1 MRHGVRGKN
10 PLLRFAVVTALAAA
24 PLLTLVVAG
33 EAAQMAPPLGPC
45 SGPDCPSTWGP
56 PHTGPFDG
64 ADASLNIYVG
74 GNYLVRQNA
83 AEAEGKIAVV
93 GNLDINKASGGAFN
107 MGVVGVGSMVTPPNA
122 SDHVT
127 VGGSVAVDASQANPS
142 KLFIGGTDFFAQPP
156 KARWGNL
163 KYGTT
168 LTGSYDITPD
178 GRAIQ
183 DPAAIDEFRGLT
195 PVIEGHSACM
205 AQQTATGTVVDDG
218 TTVTFTGDGTS
229 ARQVFDYGQNIGTDG
244 GRRAI
249 VFAGVPAGATV
260 IVNMTGSDVTVNTS
274 SGTGQAGDQLTE
286 LRPNLMWNFPTAT
299 NVVVEGDAQWQ
310 GSIMAGNPG
319 STTTLSNPGTNG
331 RVYLAGN
338 LLQQGS
344 AGTEIHNYPFN
355 GDLPDCSESPSPS
368 PSPSDSTSPSPSPSP
383 SESTS
388 PSPSPSP
395 STSESPSPSPSESE
409 SPGPSPS
416 SSGSTSPAPSPS
428 GSTPQPTGSGSTPA
442 GPPLPNTGG
451 DSLVAPAAGAAAVL
465 LGLGGAV
472 IALARRARGRHS

>member
-10 PLLRFAVVTALAAA
+10 PLLRFAVVTALAAT

-127 VGGSVAVDASQANPS
+127 VGGSVAMDASQANPS
-142 KLFIGGTDFFAQPP
+142 KLFIGGTDFFVQPP

-178 GRAIQ
+178 GQAIR

-229 ARQVFDYGQNIGTDG
+229 ARQVFNYGQNIGTDG

-344 AGTEIHNYPFN
+344 SGTEIHNYPFN

-368 PSPSDSTSPSPSPSP
+368 PSTSESPSPSPSP

-388 PSPSPSP
+388 PSPSPSA
-395 STSESPSPSPSESE
+395 STSESPSPSPSTSE
-409 SPGPSPS
+409 SPSPSPS

-472 IALARRARGRHS
+472 

>member
-24 PLLTLVVAG
+24 PLLTLASVGQAD
-33 EAAQMAPPLGPC
+33 QLAPPLGPC

-56 PHTGPFDG
+56 PHTGPFNG

-93 GNLDINKASGGAFN
+93 GNLDINKAMGGAFN

-122 SDHVT
+122 TDHVT
-127 VGGSVAVDASQANPS
+127 VGGSVAMDASQANPS
-142 KLFIGGTDFFAQPP
+142 RLFIGGTDFFVQPP
-156 KARWGNL
+156 KALWGNL

-168 LTGSYDITPD
+168 LTGAYDITPD
-178 GRAIQ
+178 GQAIR

-195 PVIEGHSACM
+195 PVIEDHSACM
-205 AQQTATGTVVDDG
+205 ARQTATGTVVDDG
-218 TTVTFTGDGTS
+218 ATVTFTGDGTS

-244 GRRAI
+244 GRRSL
-249 VFAGVPAGATV
+249 VFAGIPAGATV
-260 IVNMTGSDVTVNTS
+260 IVNMTGSDVTVNTN
-274 SGTGQAGDQLTE
+274 SGTGAADDPLTV

-299 NVVVEGDAQWQ
+299 SVTVTGDAQWQ
-310 GSIMAGNPG
+310 GSIMAGNPA

-344 AGTEIHNYPFN
+344 AGTEIHNYPFD
-355 GDLPDCSESPSPS
+355 GDLPVCGESPSPSPSPTDSTSPSPS
-368 PSPSDSTSPSPSPSP
+368 PSPSDSTSPTPSPSP
-383 SESTS
+383 SDSES

-395 STSESPSPSPSESE
+395 ST
-409 SPGPSPS
+409 
-416 SSGSTSPAPSPS
+416 STSPAPSPS
-428 GSTPQPTGSGSTPA
+428 GSTPVPTGSASTPV
-442 GPPLPNTGG
+442 GPPLPDTGG
-451 DSLVAPAAGAAAVL
+451 GDLVGPAAGAAAVL
-465 LGLGGAV
+465 LGLGGGV